1 LKTPKAEKKTIGLM
15 HSPDKPKSTKNML
28 RTPTASNLKDKEEIS
43 KTMKRNPTAKNIHEK
58 TMEKPIEK
66 SATKAQLNKSGTK
79 STFASRAK
87 EKEKAKEDALNALSQ
102 NNGPKVSESG
112 KKNSVTVPDPK
123 NSIKATHP
131 SRHENISATIGV
143 ETHNNDELLTKDD
156 TLMISGFQDKSEI
169 NTIVNGTKLDYG
181 EILDDRWSGFSK
193 YLNRRDHIMTLFSN
207 KLFGKLSVTYLITDV
222 QKEILEN
229 EAKVKTLKEVRN

>member
-1 LKTPKAEKKTIGLM
+1 M
-15 HSPDKPKSTKNML
+15 HSPDKTKSTKNML
-28 RTPTASNLKDKEEIS
+28 RTPTASNLKDKEEMS
-43 KTMKRNPTAKNIHEK
+43 KTMKKNPTAKNIHEK
-58 TMEKPIEK
+58 TGEKPIEK

-87 EKEKAKEDALNALSQ
+87 EKAKEDALNAISQ
-102 NNGPKVSESG
+102 NNGHKVSESG
-112 KKNSVTVPDPK
+112 KKNSVTVPEPK

-156 TLMISGFQDKSEI
+156 TLMISGFQDKSEL
-169 NTIVNGTKLDYG
+169 NTNVNGTKLDYG

>member
-1 LKTPKAEKKTIGLM
+1 M
-15 HSPDKPKSTKNML
+15 HSPDKTKSTKNML
-28 RTPTASNLKDKEEIS
+28 RTPTASNFKDKEEMS
-43 KTMKRNPTAKNIHEK
+43 KTMKKNPTAKNIHEK
-58 TMEKPIEK
+58 TGEKLIEK

-87 EKEKAKEDALNALSQ
+87 EDALNAISQ
-102 NNGPKVSESG
+102 NNGHKVSESG
-112 KKNSVTVPDPK
+112 KKNSVTVPEPK

-156 TLMISGFQDKSEI
+156 TLMISGFQDKSEL
-169 NTIVNGTKLDYG
+169 NTNVNGTKLDYG